1 MKEITIEDLQRFG
14 RFMKGVRCRPM
25 TEKEIAN
32 FGVIPKGAIRYKSLE
47 SLRTACKTLSDKQV
61 AYKAGSNPGKGL
73 FWTCE

>member
-1 MKEITIEDLQRFG
+1 MEIKLEDLQELG
-14 RFMKGVRCRPM
+14 RLLKGMRPM
-25 TEKEIAN
+25 TEQEIAN